1 MAWAEVGGKT
11 CSRTPWLGGATWE
24 PRGPRVGPGLLPG
37 ALTPA
42 MLPRAGLILAV
53 CPVEEVGTGAKDLPV
68 EDAAGALGKGATI
81 DASFC
86 PPLASHTPRTQ
97 PRDRQCRPSPLA
109 LTRSCGGRC
118 TRKKPTS
125 RVVGSSSHTKRMR
138 PNTR

>member
-68 EDAAGALGKGATI
+68 ESEQTFHRRRNTKRPQAGAEMVRLANNWEMPTC
-81 DASFC
+81 C
-86 PPLASHTPRTQ
+86 PWIP
-97 PRDRQCRPSPLA
+97 
-109 LTRSCGGRC
+109 
-118 TRKKPTS
+118 
-125 RVVGSSSHTKRMR
+125 VVQG
-138 PNTR
+138 P